1 MKTITYH
8 GVICV
13 GGALAGMALSTI
25 ISFGVYSMAADKRL
39 MADCDELLRLDVPD
53 AADLSPMYML
63 DEEIA
68 ATVVS
73 VEGGYVATVYC
84 ARLPDGRI
92 YAHSDLSEVRDAIP

>member
-1 MKTITYH
+1 MKTVTYH

-13 GGALAGMALSTI
+13 GGALAGIALSTLI
-25 ISFGVYSMAADKRL
+25 GFGVYSMEADKRL
-39 MADCDELLRLDVPD
+39 MAGCEDLLRLDAPD

-63 DEEIA
+63 DDEIA

-73 VEGGYVATVYC
+73 VEGEYVAALYC

-92 YAHSDLSEVRDAIP
+92 YAHSDLGEVRNAIP